1 MNEIITKLLNNP
13 LDNFIFIRVENRYGA
28 IANIFKLNDNGDLD
42 VIRQETGVIKTV
54 DKLDFDKVEI
64 LREEQKWYRNY
75 YLTRLKST

>member
-42 VIRQETGVIKTV
+42 VIREETGVIKTIKTV

-64 LREEQKWYRNY
+64 VREGLE
-75 YLTRLKST
+75 

>member
-42 VIRQETGVIKTV
+42 VIRQETSVIKTIKTV

-64 LREEQKWYRNY
+64 LREEQK
-75 YLTRLKST
+75 